1 MRAKTV
7 AIDEQVITARRV
19 STPLVAIET
28 PDPGAT
34 NKLLFAAVETFDAE
48 RDRPISAQFVW
59 DAVNGIRPVNDQAAQ
74 ALSSMLEPVG
84 GDALATAH
92 PTQALNV
99 LATAPRNAFVIMAN
113 VHLYWEASRLDP
125 SVVQAIWNLRDRYKT
140 NGRMLVMTMPDC
152 VLPAELRH
160 DVVVFAEPLP
170 QSDDFKP
177 VVNGVH
183 KSAGVPLPSEA
194 DMDEA
199 VHALAGLALQQAEQ
213 VAAMSLRTAEQLGS
227 ASGGLDMDALRQH
240 QRDTIKQTPGVKVCD
255 GDTTFDQLRGLDA
268 VSGFIRSFI
277 KGKRPPRAFVF
288 IDEIEKMMAG
298 AFGGGDS
305 SGTSQEQHGY
315 TLKFM
320 EEEQVDGIILVGGP
334 GTGKTALAMAS
345 GNEANC
351 WTLEADFGAMKGSL
365 VGETGQMT
373 RKAFDVIKAIGQG
386 SLFFIATCN
395 DVSMMPPEM
404 RRRFKQG
411 VWYVETPGKATLKA
425 LWKLN
430 GKKFGVKTTGV
441 NFDEGWTG
449 SDVKNCCQMAD
460 RLSISVKE
468 ASRFICP
475 VAKSSP
481 EVIHKLRRLSH
492 NRFLDAAK
500 GGTYQDTT
508 APSTNDNATAVVVSD
523 TSPDRMFDMN
533 ES

>member
-1 MRAKTV
+1 MKAKTT
-7 AIDEQVITARRV
+7 IDEQVITARRV

-34 NKLLFAAVETFDAE
+34 NKTLFAAVEAFDAE
-48 RDRPISAQFVW
+48 RDRPVSAQFVW
-59 DAVNGIRPVNDQAAQ
+59 DAVNGIRPVNDTAAQ
-74 ALSSMLEPVG
+74 SLTAMLEPVG

-99 LATAPRNAFVIMAN
+99 LGTAPRNAFVIMAN

-125 SVVQAIWNLRDRYKT
+125 SVVQAIWNLRDSYKG
-140 NGRMLVMTMPDC
+140 NGRTLVMTMPTC

-170 QSDDFKP
+170 QCDDFKQI
-177 VVNGVH
+177 VNGVY
-183 KSAGVPLPSEA
+183 KSGQLDAPSDEV
-194 DMDEA
+194 MDEA
-199 VHALAGLALQQAEQ
+199 VHALA
-213 VAAMSLRTAEQLGS
+213 MSLRKT
-227 ASGGLDMDALRQH
+227 GLDMDAMRQH

-255 GDTTFDQLRGLDA
+255 GETTFDQLRGLGA
-268 VSGFIRSFI
+268 VVGFIRSVI

-315 TLKFM
+315 MLKFM
-320 EEEQVDGIILVGGP
+320 EDNDVDGLLLVGGP
-334 GTGKTALAMAS
+334 GTGKTALCQAS
-345 GNEANC
+345 GNEAGC

-373 RKAFDVIKAIGQG
+373 RRAFDVIKAIGQG

-395 DVSMMPPEM
+395 NIDNLPPEL
-404 RRRFKQG
+404 RRRFKCG
-411 VWYVETPGKATLKA
+411 VWYVETPDKTTLKA
-425 LWKLN
+425 LWKLY
-430 GKKFGVKTTGV
+430 GKKFSVKTSGV
-441 NFDEGWTG
+441 TFDEGWTG
-449 SDVKNCCQMAD
+449 SDVKNCCQTAD
-460 RLSISVKE
+460 RLGISVQE

-475 VAKSSP
+475 IAKSSP
-481 EVIHKLRRLSH
+481 EVIKKLRRLAH
-492 NRFLDAAK
+492 NRFLDATN
-500 GGTYQDTT
+500 GGIYQNAAAPTT
-508 APSTNDNATAVVVSD
+508 DDSTAVVVSD
-523 TSPDRMFDMN
+523 TSPDRIFDMD

>member
-1 MRAKTV
+1 MKAKTA

-34 NKLLFAAVETFDAE
+34 NKLLFAAVEAFDAE
-48 RDRPISAQFVW
+48 RDDRPVSAQFVW
-59 DAVNGIRPVNDQAAQ
+59 DAVNGIRPVNDTAAQ
-74 ALSSMLEPVG
+74 ALSLMLEPVG

-125 SVVQAIWNLRDRYKT
+125 SVVQAIWNLRDSYKGNCRT
-140 NGRMLVMTMPDC
+140 LVMTMPTC

-170 QSDDFKP
+170 QCDDFKEI
-177 VVNGVH
+177 VSGVY
-183 KSAGVPLPSEA
+183 KSGQLDAPSDEV
-194 DMDEA
+194 MDEA
-199 VHALAGLALQQAEQ
+199 VHALAGLAPQQAEQ
-213 VAAMSLRTAEQLGS
+213 VAAMSLRKT
-227 ASGGLDMDALRQH
+227 GLDMDAMRQH

-268 VSGFIRSFI
+268 LAGFIRNVI

-305 SGTSQEQHGY
+305 SGTSQEQLGY
-315 TLKFM
+315 TLKFA
-320 EEEQVDGIILVGGP
+320 EDEDVDGVIVVGGP
-334 GTGKTALAMAS
+334 GTGKTALCQAS

-395 DVSMMPPEM
+395 NIDNVPPEL

-411 VWYVETPGKATLKA
+411 VWYVETPDKTTLKA
-425 LWKLN
+425 LWKLY
-430 GKKFGVKTTGV
+430 GTKFSVKTTGV
-441 NFDEGWTG
+441 TFDDGWTG
-449 SDVKNCCQMAD
+449 SDVKNCCQTAD
-460 RLSISVKE
+460 RLNITVQE

-475 VAKSSP
+475 IAKSSP
-481 EVIHKLRRLSH
+481 EVIRKLRRLAH
-492 NRFLDAAK
+492 NRFLDAAN
-500 GGTYQDTT
+500 GGIYQDAAAPTT
-508 APSTNDNATAVVVSD
+508 DDSTAVVVGD
-523 TSPDRMFDMN
+523 TSPDRIFDMD

>member
-1 MRAKTV
+1 MRAK
-7 AIDEQVITARRV
+7 IEDQVIDARRV

-28 PDPGAT
+28 PDPGST
-34 NKLLFAAVETFDAE
+34 NKALFGAIEAFDSK
-48 RDRPISAQFVW
+48 RDRSVSAQFIW
-59 DAVNGIRPVNDQAAQ
+59 DAVNGIRPVNDAAAQ
-74 ALSSMLEPVG
+74 ALPTMLEPVG

-92 PTQALNV
+92 PTQALIA
-99 LATAPRNAFVIMAN
+99 LAQAPLNAFAIMAN

-125 SVVQAIWNLRDRYKT
+125 SVVQAIWNLRDKYKS
-140 NGRMLVMTMPDC
+140 NGRMLAMTMPDC

-170 QSDDFKP
+170 QGDDFKP
-177 VVNGVH
+177 VVNRVH
-183 KSAGVPLPSEA
+183 ESGGVPLPSDA
-194 DMDEA
+194 NMDEA

-213 VAAMSLRTAEQLGS
+213 VAAMSLRTT
-227 ASGGLDMDALRQH
+227 GLDMDALRQH

-255 GDTTFDQLRGLDA
+255 GDTTFDHLRGLDA
-268 VSGFIRSFI
+268 VSGFIRSII

-320 EEEQVDGIILVGGP
+320 EENDVDGIILVGGP
-334 GTGKTALAMAS
+334 GTGKTALCLAS

-395 DVSMMPPEM
+395 DVSVMPPEM

-411 VWYVETPGKATLKA
+411 VWYVETPDKATLKA
-425 LWKLN
+425 LWKLY
-430 GKKFGVKTTGV
+430 GKKFNVKTTGV

-449 SDVKNCCQMAD
+449 SDVKNCCQTAD

-481 EVIHKLRRLSH
+481 EVIRKLRRLSH

-500 GGTYQDTT
+500 GGTYKDTS
-508 APSTNDNATAVVVSD
+508 APSTDDNSTAVIVSD
-523 TSPDRMFDMN
+523 TSPDRMFDMD